1 MGRPALLLPNIFQ
14 YGNLGPLTLPPPLPR
29 FLCRS
34 TVSSAFDLSF
44 AAKHIKSVDGLAGC
58 YRGVTPKVLG
68 LLLGSIG
75 SGKVAE
81 KLGLDENEN
90 GVDESKMTD
99 AERLAL
105 ARPLLFNAAIV
116 KCRWSVSGNTHILI
130 FVSYAVFL
138 KALKR
143 DMIISAS
150 TIVIAHPFQVVS
162 IRMMAQFVGRETLYR

>member
-1 MGRPALLLPNIFQ
+1 MLPNIFQ
-14 YGNLGPLTLPPPLPR
+14 YGNSSPLPLILPR
-29 FLCRS
+29 FVCRS

-105 ARPLLFNAAIV
+105 ARPVGQCAV
-116 KCRWSVSGNTHILI
+116 VRCQGVS
-130 FVSYAVFL
+130 
-138 KALKR
+138 
-143 DMIISAS
+143 
-150 TIVIAHPFQVVS
+150 
-162 IRMMAQFVGRETLYR
+162 EW